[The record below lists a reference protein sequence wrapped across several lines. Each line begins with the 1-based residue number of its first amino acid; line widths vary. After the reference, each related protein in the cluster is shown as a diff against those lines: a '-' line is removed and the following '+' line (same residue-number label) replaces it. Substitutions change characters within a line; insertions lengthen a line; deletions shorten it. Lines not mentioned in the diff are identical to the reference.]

1 MITLS
6 LFLFTIL
13 SNEQQM
19 QVKMLILET
28 TTNTYYN

>member
-19 QVKMLILET
+19 QVKILILET

>member
-6 LFLFTIL
+6 LCLFTIL